1 MEQDWA
7 PKTGPDDVDIS
18 QERYYGMGGFLWEVI
33 KVFILA
39 LVIIT
44 PIRVFLFQPFFV
56 EGASM
61 EPNFKDGDYLIVNEL
76 GYKKTAVGTDSLT
89 LFELNPFKSLERG
102 DIVVFRYPK
111 DETKFF
117 IKRIVGLPGEKIK
130 VSGGKVV
137 VFNPEHPNG
146 TVLDESDY
154 LGKGFQ
160 TAKDVTVSIPEDE
173 YFVMGDNRSFS
184 FDSRDWGPLKKDEII
199 GKVMIR
205 AWPLGET
212 KIY

>member
-1 MEQDWA
+1 MKQSFDE
-7 PKTGPDDVDIS
+7 KTEVEDVA
-18 QERYYGMGGFLWEVI
+18 QERYYGMGGFLWEIV

-61 EPNFKDGDYLIVNEL
+61 EPNFRDGDYLIINEL
-76 GYKKTAVGTDSLT
+76 GYKKTTVGVNDRIF
-89 LFELNPFKSLERG
+89 FEVSSFKNLERG
-102 DIVVFRYPK
+102 DIAVFRYPK

-117 IKRIVGLPGEKIK
+117 IKRIVGLPREKIK
-130 VSGGKVV
+130 VSGGRVT
-137 VFNPEHPNG
+137 VFNAENPNG
-146 TVLDESDY
+146 MVLDESDY

-160 TAKDVTVSIPEDE
+160 TTKDVTVNVAEDE
-173 YFVMGDNRSFS
+173 YFVLGDNRSFS
-184 FDSRDWGPLKKDEII
+184 FDSRDWGPLKKNEVI

-205 AWPLGET
+205 AWPLNET
-212 KIY
+212 KVY